1 MTARLRPAW
10 TLLLVLPAAAGALDM
25 VSAPRV
31 ESRTGEVY
39 RSELFVAAETA
50 DLRGAASNDLFLVAG
65 SITLAGTSA
74 GDVWAFGRDSLR
86 VTGVIEDD
94 ARLAGR
100 AAEIEGRIGGNLA
113 ALASSVRLGT
123 GAVVGG
129 TASITA
135 DDAILLG
142 TVEGDLRITAARVT
156 LGGRIAGDVRL
167 QAAELVLRPDL
178 DVDGKLVCALPEP
191 VRPPTG
197 VRIGGGT
204 QFLPPPAGRPWPL
217 AVALFAAL
225 YAGGVIAGLPL
236 VGLVPRVS
244 ARAATRLRQA
254 WPRCM
259 LAGLAVLFAVPA
271 VCLVA
276 FSWTVTIPLGALLA
290 LACAFAAALS
300 APLCA
305 LALGGALRRSPQPE
319 TPAAAFATLALGMI
333 PIVLAAALP
342 GSAFSVVLLVTV
354 LGTGALAGLLLPA
367 RRGPP
372 APPPPPPPG

>member
-1 MTARLRPAW
+1 MRPAW
-10 TLLLVLPAAAGALDM
+10 AFLLFLPVAAGALDI

-31 ESRTGEVY
+31 DSRPGEVY
-39 RSELFVAAETA
+39 LSELFIAAETA

-65 SITLAGTSA
+65 SITLAGTNA

-100 AAEIEGRIGGNLA
+100 AAEVEGRIGGNLA

-142 TVEGDLRITAARVT
+142 TVQGDLHITAARVT
-156 LGGRIAGDVRL
+156 LGGRIAGNVRL
-167 QAAELVLRPDL
+167 HAAEVVFRPDL
-178 DVDGKLVCALPEP
+178 DVTGDLVCTLPEP

-197 VRIGGGT
+197 VRIGGAT

-217 AVALFAAL
+217 AVALIAAL

-236 VGLVPRVS
+236 VGLVPRFS
-244 ARAATRLRQA
+244 ARAATRLRQG

-276 FSWTVTIPLGALLA
+276 FSWTVTIPLGAVLA
-290 LACAFAAALS
+290 VSCAFAAAIS

-319 TPAAAFATLALGMI
+319 TPAPAFAALALGMI

-342 GSAFSVVLLVTV
+342 GSAFTVALLVVV
-354 LGTGALAGLLLPA
+354 LGTGTLAGLLLPA
-367 RRGPP
+367 RRLPP
-372 APPPPPPPG
+372 SLPPPPPPG